1 MKGNTVNERYTKGAN
16 AAARNV
22 LITHA
27 EADMIA
33 LKQILV
39 ATDFSEPASVALNYG
54 RDLGRAYDAT
64 LHVIHVIEEMRG
76 LYGAEVGFAMADVAR
91 NIEVA
96 VQRDLDAAIAKDK
109 DDPLRVVATVQRGS
123 NVAHAITEYAKA
135 NAIDL
140 IIVGTHGRGA
150 VSRFLMG
157 SVAERVVRSAPCP
170 VLTVRAHE
178 RDFVDLETNT
188 TADSQAVSGH
198 P

>member
-1 MKGNTVNERYTKGAN
+1 
-16 AAARNV
+16 
-22 LITHA
+22 
-27 EADMIA
+27 MIA
-33 LKQILV
+33 LRQILV
-39 ATDFSEPASVALNYG
+39 ATDFSEPAGVAVNYG

-64 LHVIHVIEEMRG
+64 LHVIHVIEDMLAFYGPDIGG
-76 LYGAEVGFAMADVAR
+76 LALAGVER
-91 NIEVA
+91 SIEAA
-96 VQRDLDAAIAKDK
+96 VQRELDSTISTRE
-109 DDPLRVVATVQRGS
+109 DDPLKVVATVIRAAS
-123 NVAHAITEYAKA
+123 AAHAITDYART

-178 RDFVDLETNT
+178 RDFVDVETTT
-188 TADSQAVSGH
+188 TADRQALSSH